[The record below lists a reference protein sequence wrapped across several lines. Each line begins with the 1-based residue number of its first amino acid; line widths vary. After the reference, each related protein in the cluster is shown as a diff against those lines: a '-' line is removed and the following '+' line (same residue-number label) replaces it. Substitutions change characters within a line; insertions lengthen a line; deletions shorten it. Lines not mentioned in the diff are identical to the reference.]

1 MKNDLHQ
8 TVLLCRKEIMGTSMV
23 YSKCSLFEED
33 GYNIVSCTSHNTIT
47 DTAHTKHQNTQKA
60 FLDKFSDTFGLLLA
74 VKNDTL

>member
-33 GYNIVSCTSHNTIT
+33 GYNIVSCTSHNTIRHST
-47 DTAHTKHQNTQKA
+47 YKAPKYTEGFSRQIFRYIWVTACCEE
-60 FLDKFSDTFGLLLA
+60 
-74 VKNDTL
+74 